1 MKLIS
6 KKRKEFDRLQLSGV
20 KIWLGL
26 IKFYIM
32 AKWIDRYKDTEY
44 HALWVFSYHFLVL
57 VVIILLLQTTLL
69 LSGFDLGATHNEV
82 VSLKAI
88 SSLASPPP
96 QLPPPFPPPPLLLPP
111 SHQPINR

>member
-1 MKLIS
+1 MPF
-6 KKRKEFDRLQLSGV
+6 R
-20 KIWLGL
+20 
-26 IKFYIM
+26 
-32 AKWIDRYKDTEY
+32 
-44 HALWVFSYHFLVL
+44 VFSYHFFSFSFYNFA
-57 VVIILLLQTTLL
+57 TTLL

-111 SHQPINR
+111 SHQSINR